1 VNDRPIH
8 DRMEELLA
16 AESMGGLDED
26 GRREL
31 GEATMWHDPR
41 CPECAAFRVAYA
53 DVAASLAMSLE
64 PVPPSAGAE
73 DRLLAA
79 ARSVAQGRQAS
90 ELMRLAVAGSA
101 RAETRGRRRPLR
113 VAAVAVAAAACL
125 FAAGV
130 LGYAVRGQ
138 SASPAA
144 VAALFAAQGGTRSA
158 TLQSGAQRVVVY
170 YRPGQPAAL
179 LVGTG
184 LDAPPAGHVYEL
196 WYLPAGATD
205 MAPGGIFAPQDG
217 SVVAPAN
224 LATPFTT
231 LAVSVEPHYVTSP
244 TGRVVLVT
252 PPKSS

>member
-8 DRMEELLA
+8 DRMEELFA
-16 AESMGGLDED
+16 AESVGGLDED

-31 GEATMWHDPR
+31 GEAMMWHDPR
-41 CPECAAFRVAYA
+41 CPECGAFRIAYA
-53 DVAASLAMSLE
+53 EVAASLAMSLE
-64 PVPPSAGAE
+64 PVPPAAGAE
-73 DRLLAA
+73 DRLLEA
-79 ARSVAQGRQAS
+79 ARSVAQGRPAFS
-90 ELMRLAVAGSA
+90 VTRLDEADS
-101 RAETRGRRRPLR
+101 TRGKAGGRRSPLR
-113 VAAVAVAAAACL
+113 VAAVALAAAACL

-130 LGYAVRGQ
+130 LGYAVRGP
-138 SASPAA
+138 SASPVA
-144 VAALFAAQGGTRSA
+144 VAALFAAQGGTRSV

-184 LDAPPAGHVYEL
+184 LDAPPAGRVYEL

-205 MAPGGIFAPQDG
+205 MAPAGIFSPQEG
-217 SVVAPAN
+217 SVVAPAT
-224 LATPFTT
+224 LTTPFTT

-244 TGRVVLVT
+244 TGTVVMVT